1 MSLTPAS
8 SSAVVPTASL
18 PELRTLPQ
26 GQETNR
32 HQVARDVVGVSADC
46 AVSAIRQAESELD
59 EVIRDLATLA
69 ALAEDRG
76 DVLTAMDY
84 SRRMAAAIKSRT
96 PEHIQRLEQAAWQR
110 SNRKEWAEVLGE
122 VGEHPGCFFDVCGAA
137 IRRRMG

>member
-1 MSLTPAS
+1 LNSTVPQK
-8 SSAVVPTASL
+8 SAIPLLAI
-18 PELRTLPQ
+18 LPQ

-32 HQVARDVVGVSADC
+32 EHSAQCEVGKNTASLSALSD
-46 AVSAIRQAESELD
+46 AQQELDDAIRQLQ
-59 EVIRDLATLA
+59 TLA

-96 PEHIQRLEQAAWQR
+96 PEHVQRLEQASWQR

-122 VGEHPGCFFDVCGAA
+122 VGEQPGCFFDVCGAA

>member
-1 MSLTPAS
+1 
-8 SSAVVPTASL
+8 
-18 PELRTLPQ
+18 
-26 GQETNR
+26 
-32 HQVARDVVGVSADC
+32 
-46 AVSAIRQAESELD
+46 LD

-122 VGEHPGCFFDVCGAA
+122 VGEQPEGAFFDVAGAV
-137 IRRRMG
+137 IRRRMGRIA